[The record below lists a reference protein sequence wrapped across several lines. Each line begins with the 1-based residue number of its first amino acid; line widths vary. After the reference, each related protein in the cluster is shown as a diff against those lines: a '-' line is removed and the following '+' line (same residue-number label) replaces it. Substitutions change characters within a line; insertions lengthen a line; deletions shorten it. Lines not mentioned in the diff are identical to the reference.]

1 MVKKFSKKKTASKKT
16 KKKKKKEKK
25 NVENDSYQ
33 VLSLHL
39 MKGPDCGE
47 IIQSSQKYKLIKLTS
62 N

>member
-1 MVKKFSKKKTASKKT
+1 MRKMVKKFSKKKTAS
-16 KKKKKKEKK
+16 KKKKKEKK